1 MRAIIVFTLAA
12 FMHAS
17 SSNAQT
23 PDQSTRPTP
32 AMAESPTITV
42 LKGLTVPQFEAE
54 MQLFVQALG
63 VSCGFCHERGKFTSD
78 AKPQKVTAR
87 HMIEMVQGIN
97 TQFFPNYKPGPD
109 ESRLGKVT
117 CFTCHQ
123 GSTTPKSSV
132 GEAAAGI
139 GLRR

>member
-1 MRAIIVFTLAA
+1 MRPIIIFMLATCALAA
-12 FMHAS
+12 SAR
-17 SSNAQT
+17 AQA

-63 VSCGFCHERGKFTSD
+63 VNCGFCHERGKFTSD
-78 AKPQKVTAR
+78 QKPQKATAR

-97 TQFFPNYKPGPD
+97 QQFFPDYKPGTE

-123 GSTTPKSSV
+123 GSTAPKSSV
-132 GEAAAGI
+132 SGAADPVE
-139 GLRR
+139 LRR